1 LEGDLIALL
10 TGIFNNVTTNRTSEL
25 KKFSFRIV
33 DKEQIQLIL
42 VNNREFKILARMKIP
57 KTPQAKKRLSLLK
70 DCQYTYGENN
80 KSSRT
85 SIRWRKRWVNST
97 YRHSVNQSLGEATA
111 DLDRLTDRAKTIE
124 RHSWKKCADMPLG
137 EKLLRAKRWEIAK
150 LLLSEAVSTDLD
162 FFDKLARYLGDRIPT
177 SGRITII
184 IRRVRA
190 VMLDRHSPPLDLTWE
205 DLTLLKDFLQPKP
218 LT

>member
-1 LEGDLIALL
+1 
-10 TGIFNNVTTNRTSEL
+10 
-25 KKFSFRIV
+25 
-33 DKEQIQLIL
+33 
-42 VNNREFKILARMKIP
+42 MKIP

-137 EKLLRAKRWEIAK
+137 AKLLHDKACEIGKLLR
-150 LLLSEAVSTDLD
+150 EAASTDLD
-162 FFDKLARYLGDRIPT
+162 FLDKLARYLSDRLTT
-177 SGRITII
+177 SARITII

-190 VMLDRHSPPLDLTWE
+190 VTLARHSAALDLTWE
-205 DLTLLKDFLQPKP
+205 DLTLLKDFLQPKSV
-218 LT
+218 T